1 MVSLIRF
8 IADACSV
15 LIESTLTVA
24 SANLISLENL
34 VGGEGK
40 RRGPEALADGM
51 GIDANGTGSRTALW
65 TMDIERSDSA
75 EALEDLEHALVVA
88 IKGRDQT
95 AVKEILRILLPPSQ
109 TEVRAPVSRI
119 LWRAVLEEPT
129 AKEEQQQAA
138 APVSNGDTSTAAQRQ
153 SQAEA
158 SGAAIPLSLLDFSF
172 VDDINGR
179 TSLHEAASAGKL
191 LLVQACI
198 EKGVPVTQA
207 DVYGRHPLHYA
218 AINGHADVCRVLIS
232 AAADPAILDLDGYS
246 AIIYAITNGRTPV
259 VQTFIDQ
266 GVSFEAPASTNEDLN
281 ALSLACQF
289 GHEDIARLLLQRGAK
304 ILPNP
309 AGYWPQHL
317 AAREGHA
324 GVLRLLVEAT
334 RGFSGVDVPD
344 KYSQSTPLTHA
355 ASEGHA
361 ESVNVLLQAGSNVH
375 AKDEFRRTPIHYAAW
390 QGHIDCV
397 NLLLAAGATAES
409 TLSPELPNLD
419 NAAATGSMSSVDME
433 PMDLESDVIPSLS
446 LPPPIIPFRIYG
458 HSYLDKKTLVQVFL
472 GHPNTT
478 RAPFPPTIRLNE
490 QSGRG
495 HYPSLKLIMTPKPD
509 TVAVPHSIILPLAD
523 EREAFPFQVDS
534 FDSFSLEFDVL
545 PTFGSKVLGKAVAVP
560 STFSDLQS
568 QGSYVVPLLD
578 PTLKVIGDI
587 PFEVNIVKPFERAT
601 LQLGGQVR
609 GDGAFGAVDD

>member
-1 MVSLIRF
+1 MVSFFRRQFEQRVDSTETNGWLI
-8 IADACSV
+8 V
-15 LIESTLTVA
+15 V
-24 SANLISLENL
+24 SANLLSLENL
-34 VGGEGK
+34 VSNEGK
-40 RRGPEALADGM
+40 HRGPEALADGT
-51 GIDANGTGSRTALW
+51 GIEVNGVGSRHALW
-65 TMDIERSDSA
+65 TMDVEQADSA
-75 EALEDLEHALVVA
+75 EALEDLEHALVIA

-95 AVKEILRILLPPSQ
+95 AVKEILKILLPPSQ
-109 TEVRAPVSRI
+109 TEKRPPVSRI
-119 LWRAVLEEPT
+119 LWKAVLQEPSAT
-129 AKEEQQQAA
+129 EQQPQTATALHNGTVQEKQINEAA
-138 APVSNGDTSTAAQRQ
+138 
-153 SQAEA
+153 
-158 SGAAIPLSLLDFSF
+158 GAAIPLTLLDFSF
-172 VDDINGR
+172 IDDINGR
-179 TSLHEAASAGKL
+179 TCLHEAASAGEL
-191 LLVQACI
+191 LLVQACL
-198 EKGVPVTQA
+198 EKGVPVSQA

-218 AINGHADVCRVLIS
+218 AINGHAEVCRVLV
-232 AAADPAILDLDGYS
+232 AASADPVILDLDGYS
-246 AIIYAITNGRTPV
+246 AIIYAVTNGRTPV
-259 VQTFIDQ
+259 VKTFIDQ
-266 GVSFEAPASTNEDLN
+266 GVSFESPASTNEDLN
-281 ALSLACQF
+281 PLSLACQY
-289 GHEDIARLLLQRGAK
+289 GHEDIARLLLERGAK

-317 AAREGHA
+317 AAREGHS
-324 GVLRLLVEAT
+324 GVLRLLVGAT
-334 RGFSGVDVPD
+334 RGFSGIDVPD
-344 KYSQSTPLTHA
+344 KYSQATPLTHA

-361 ESVNVLLQAGSNVH
+361 DSVNVLLQAGSNVH

-409 TLSPELPNLD
+409 TLSPETPQLD
-419 NAAATGSMSSVDME
+419 NIAATGSMSSVDID
-433 PMDLESDVIPSLS
+433 PMDLESDLIPSLS

-472 GHPNTT
+472 GHPNTSCP
-478 RAPFPPTIRLNE
+478 PFPPPIRLNE

-509 TVAVPHSIILPLAD
+509 SVAVPHSIILPLAD

-534 FDSFSLEFDVL
+534 FDSFSLDFDVL

-601 LQLGGQVR
+601 LQLGGQVSR
-609 GDGAFGAVDD
+609 